1 MAELPLSATE
11 TALENQ
17 KIGGLQIRVAA
28 LCTLVQICDGYDI
41 NSIGVS
47 VPQLTHLWNL
57 KGPAFTVAF
66 LWSSIGIMVGALSA
80 GPIGDR
86 VGRKPVMLVSLGI
99 FGLAS
104 IGSAVAR
111 VEPVM
116 SIFAGILWGLDTVLG
131 GLLYPLGI
139 HLPAVASPELA
150 SLSGLRF
157 FTGVG
162 IGAAFPVAATLT
174 GDYAPHRRRAL
185 MIMASFTG
193 APLGGFLCGQ
203 LAGVLLPIYGWPSI
217 FVIGGAAPLLMVV
230 ALALWLPESPRF
242 LVTKANPSPREAE
255 LLRRLDIAPGQAAGH
270 IDVARGNPFA
280 PIAMLFGRGFA
291 LQTVLLWII
300 FFCSLMNLFLFAY
313 WLPEVLHLTG
323 YSPAEAARASSYRDL
338 GAMLAVV
345 YLGYLIDRHG
355 PERALAAHYA
365 AGILFIGAIALVV
378 MPYLLLS
385 VMIFFAGMMITGSQ
399 TGANATCGKLYPARM
414 RTSGIGW
421 ALGIGRLGGIAAPA
435 LGGWLL
441 TLGMRPP
448 QIFLSACGFAL
459 IAAVATAL
467 LAFRGARAEVLTAQE
482 AAE

>member
-1 MAELPLSATE
+1 MAEMPLSSTE
-11 TALENQ
+11 NALENQ
-17 KIGGLQIRVAA
+17 RIGPLQLRVAA

-86 VGRKPVMLVSLGI
+86 IGRKPVMLVSLAI

-104 IGSAVAR
+104 VGSAYAG

-116 SIFAGILWGLDTVLG
+116 GIFGGVLWLLDSILG
-131 GLLYPLGI
+131 AVLYPLGI

-157 FTGVG
+157 FTGIG

-203 LAGVLLPIYGWPSI
+203 LAAVLLPSFGWTSV
-217 FVIGGAAPLLMVV
+217 FLVGGVVPLLMVA

-242 LVTKANPSPREAE
+242 MAAKANPSAREVA
-255 LLRRLDIAPGQAAGH
+255 LLQRLDIAPGQEAAQV
-270 IDVARGNPFA
+270 DLPQGNP
-280 PIAMLFGRGFA
+280 IKMLFGKGYA
-291 LQTVLLWII
+291 LQTVLLWVI

-313 WLPEVLHLTG
+313 WLPEVLHLMG

-338 GAMLAVV
+338 GAMFAVL
-345 YLGYLIDRHG
+345 YLGMLIDRHG

-365 AGILFIGAIALVV
+365 VGIVFIGAIALFA
-378 MPYLLLS
+378 MPYLLLA

-441 TLGMRPP
+441 TSGMKPP

-467 LAFRGARAEVLTAQE
+467 LAFRGERVAVLTAQE

>member
-1 MAELPLSATE
+1 MAQTVASSAE

-41 NSIGVS
+41 NSIGVA

-57 KGPAFTVAF
+57 PGPAFTQAF
-66 LWSSIGIMVGALSA
+66 LWSSIGIMVGALAA

-86 VGRKPVMLVSLGI
+86 VGRKPVLLASLTI

-104 IGSAVAR
+104 IASG
-111 VEPVM
+111 
-116 SIFAGILWGLDTVLG
+116 FAGSLFVLS
-131 GLLYPLGI
+131 
-139 HLPAVASPELA
+139 VT
-150 SLSGLRF
+150 RF
-157 FTGVG
+157 FTGIG
-162 IGAAFPVAATLT
+162 IGAAFPGAASLT
-174 GDYAPHRRRAL
+174 ADYAPHRRRAL
-185 MIMASFTG
+185 MVMASFTG

-203 LAGVLLPIYGWPSI
+203 LAGFLLPNFGWSSVF
-217 FVIGGAAPLLMVV
+217 FVGGVVPLVMVAV
-230 ALALWLPESPRF
+230 LAVWLPESPRF
-242 LVTKANPSPREAE
+242 LATKANLSPRDAA
-255 LLRRLDIAPGQAAGH
+255 LLQRLDIAPS
-270 IDVARGNPFA
+270 RGGVHGFDLPQGN
-280 PIAMLFGRGFA
+280 PIAMLFGRGYA
-291 LQTVLLWII
+291 LQTVLLWVV

-313 WLPEVLHLTG
+313 WLPEVLHLGG

-338 GAMLAVV
+338 GAIFAVL
-345 YLGYLIDRHG
+345 YLGALIDRHG
-355 PERALAAHYA
+355 PERALALHYA
-365 AGILFIGAIALVV
+365 VGIVFIGAIALFT
-378 MPYLLLS
+378 MPELLLI

-414 RTSGIGW
+414 RTTGLGW
-421 ALGIGRLGGIAAPA
+421 ALGIGRLGGIAAPV

-467 LAFRGARAEVLTAQE
+467 LAFRGSRAEAPALQP
-482 AAE
+482 AE